1 MIVYIDR
8 TIFLYKRVITEHVGN
23 TAICPAKAI
32 KHFGCNIHLRNN
44 CTDPLNKAMINRAC
58 ALTVW

>member
-32 KHFGCNIHLRNN
+32 KHFGSNIHLRNN

-58 ALTVW
+58 ALTV